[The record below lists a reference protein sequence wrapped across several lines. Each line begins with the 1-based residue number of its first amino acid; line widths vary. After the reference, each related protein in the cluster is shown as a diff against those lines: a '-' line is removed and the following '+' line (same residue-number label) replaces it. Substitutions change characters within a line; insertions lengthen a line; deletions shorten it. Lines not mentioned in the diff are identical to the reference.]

1 MALSDAKIR
10 NAKPRAHRYRLTDT
24 HGLSLEISP
33 SGNRLWRYRYRING
47 KENLFA
53 AGEWCQAPI
62 GETAEQA
69 AERQQGGQMT
79 LAEARQARVTW
90 RGQVKAGQHPR
101 LVRATA
107 RLLAAQSN
115 ATTFRAVAEEFKTKR
130 GSAWSARHR
139 QRFDQI
145 MRDDIFPEL
154 GDLPISTIAPAHVL
168 AALRKIEARGVKTVA
183 ATARSLTGQ
192 VFRYAIASHKAAQDP
207 TRALIGA
214 LAKHEIR
221 NYPPLAREQI
231 GPFLRAI
238 EATDSNLQTKIAGR
252 LLLLT
257 LVRTVELRGARWDE
271 FPPGDLWRIDPGRMK
286 MRRPHLVPLS
296 RQALEL
302 LEELRPITGSSAL
315 LFPNVRDPR
324 KPMGSSTLWTMF
336 STAGY
341 GGIFSPHGFRS
352 TASTL
357 LREEGFEDRAIELSL
372 AHVDRNKSRASY
384 DHSTLIEP
392 RRSMLQQWADLI
404 DRLAVPKSI
413 A

>member
-1 MALSDAKIR
+1 MALSDVKIR
-10 NAKPRAHRYRLTDT
+10 NAKARTKPYRVTDT
-24 HGLSLEISP
+24 HGLSVEVTP
-33 SGNRLWRYRYRING
+33 AGNKLWRYRYRIAG

-69 AERQQGGQMT
+69 AERQQHGRMT
-79 LAEARQARVTW
+79 LAEARHARVTW

-107 RLLAAQSN
+107 RMLAAQSN
-115 ATTFRAVAEEFKTKR
+115 ATTFRAVAEEFKTQR
-130 GSAWSARHR
+130 GRTWSARHR

-145 MRDDIFPEL
+145 MLDYIFPEL
-154 GDLPISTIAPAHVL
+154 GDLPISAIAPAHVL

-192 VFRYAIASHKAAQDP
+192 VFRYAVAGHKAAQDP
-207 TRALIGA
+207 TRALAGA
-214 LAKHEIR
+214 LAKHKTR
-221 NYPPLAREQI
+221 HYPPLAREQI

-238 EATDSNLQTKIAGR
+238 EATDSNTQTKLAGR

-286 MRRPHLVPLS
+286 MRDPHVVPIS
-296 RQALEL
+296 RQGAEL
-302 LEELRPITGSSAL
+302 LKQLRPITGSGAL

-324 KPMGSSTLWTMF
+324 RPMGSSTLWTMF

-341 GGIFSPHGFRS
+341 GGVFSPHGLRS
-352 TASTL
+352 TGSTL
-357 LREEGFEDRAIELSL
+357 LREEGFDDRAIELSL
-372 AHVDRNKSRASY
+372 AHVDQNKTRGAY
-384 DHSTLIEP
+384 DHAKLIEP
-392 RRSMLQQWADLI
+392 RRHMLQQWADLI
-404 DRLAVPKSI
+404 DRLSI
-413 A
+413 MRP

>member
-24 HGLSLEISP
+24 HGLALEISP

-69 AERQQGGQMT
+69 AERQQGGRMT
-79 LAEARQARVTW
+79 LAEARHARVTW
-90 RGQVKAGQHPR
+90 RGQVKTGHHPR

-115 ATTFRAVAEEFKTKR
+115 ATTFRAVAEEFKTQR
-130 GSAWSARHR
+130 GSTWSARHR

-154 GDLPISTIAPAHVL
+154 GDLPIAAVTPAHVL

-183 ATARSLTGQ
+183 AAARSLTGQ
-192 VFRYAIASHKAAQDP
+192 VFRYAVASHKATQDP
-207 TRALIGA
+207 TRALAGA

-221 NYPPLAREQI
+221 NYPPLAREEI
-231 GPFLRAI
+231 GPFVRAI
-238 EATDSNLQTKIAGR
+238 EATGSNLQTKIAAR

-257 LVRTVELRGARWDE
+257 LVRTIELRGARWDE
-271 FPPGDLWRIDPGRMK
+271 VSGDLWRIDPERMK
-286 MRRPHLVPLS
+286 MRRPHIVPLS
-296 RQALEL
+296 RQATEL
-302 LEELRPITGSSAL
+302 LKQLRPITGSGAL
-315 LFPNVRDPR
+315 LFPNVRNPGR
-324 KPMGSSTLWTMF
+324 PMGGSTLWMMF
-336 STAGY
+336 FNAGY
-341 GGIFSPHGFRS
+341 GGVFSPHGFRS

-357 LREEGFEDRAIELSL
+357 LREDGFDDRAIELSL

-392 RRSMLQQWADLI
+392 RRFMLQQWADLI
-404 DRLAVPKSI
+404 DRLAIPK
-413 A
+413 

>member
-1 MALSDAKIR
+1 MALSDVKIR

-53 AGEWCQAPI
+53 AGEWCQALI
-62 GETAEQA
+62 GETTEQA
-69 AERQQGGQMT
+69 ADRQQGGRMT
-79 LAEARQARVTW
+79 LAEARHARVIW

-101 LVRATA
+101 LVRATL

-115 ATTFRAVAEEFKTKR
+115 AATFRALAEEFKTQR
-130 GSAWSARHR
+130 GSTWSARHR

-154 GDLPISTIAPAHVL
+154 GDLPIAAVTPAHVL
-168 AALRKIEARGVKTVA
+168 AALRKIETRGVGTVA

-192 VFRYAIASHKAAQDP
+192 VCRFAIASHKATQDP
-207 TRALIGA
+207 TRALTGA

-231 GPFLRAI
+231 GPFLQAI
-238 EATDSNLQTKIAGR
+238 ETTGSNLQTKIAAR

-257 LVRTVELRGARWDE
+257 LVRTIELRGARWDE
-271 FPPGDLWRIDPGRMK
+271 FPPGGLWRIDSERMK
-286 MRRPHLVPLS
+286 MRRPHIVPLS
-296 RQALEL
+296 RQAAEL
-302 LEELRPITGSSAL
+302 LEQLRPITGDGAL
-315 LFPNVRDPR
+315 LFPNVRNPGR
-324 KPMGSSTLWTMF
+324 PMGGSTLWMMF
-336 STAGY
+336 FNAGY
-341 GGIFSPHGFRS
+341 GGVFSPHGFRS

-357 LREEGFEDRAIELSL
+357 LREGGFDDRAIELSL
-372 AHVDRNKSRASY
+372 AHVDRNRSRSSY

-392 RRSMLQQWADLI
+392 RRAMLQAWADMI
-404 DRLAVPKSI
+404 DAASG
-413 A
+413 